1 MIHVNLL
8 PEELRKIER
17 VRKVKINVAILTG
30 GAVVVAVVIIV
41 IIFVIVGQRMR
52 KLNEVRSSLRAITP
66 QREEAESLIKTK
78 QQITREIEVL
88 EGSAAK
94 RLYWGRKLNVISDA
108 MPEEIFLVKIDYNSK
123 QPVML
128 TIKGEAVAGR
138 GNEKVVEFIEA
149 LRRNAAFINAF
160 PQVDYSI
167 ESLDKG
173 RKSFEIKCT
182 QPVQPV
188 QPKKEEKKEEKK
200 KEKK

>member
-30 GAVVVAVVIIV
+30 GAVAVAMVIIV
-41 IIFVIVGQRMR
+41 IIFVIVGQRVR
-52 KLNEVRSSLRAITP
+52 KLSEVRSRLRAITP
-66 QREEAESLIKTK
+66 QREEAESLIKKKNQLMQELDTLDRF
-78 QQITREIEVL
+78 T
-88 EGSAAK
+88 AK
-94 RLYWGRKLNVISDA
+94 RLLWGQKLNVISDA
-108 MPEEIFLVKIDYNSK
+108 MPEELFLMNINYSSR

-128 TIKGEAVAGR
+128 TVKGEAVPGQ
-138 GNEKVVEFIEA
+138 GNEKVVEFIET

-173 RKSFEIKCT
+173 RKSFEIKCA

-188 QPKKEEKKEEKK
+188 QPKKEEKK
-200 KEKK
+200 

>member
-17 VRKVKINVAILTG
+17 VHKVKKNVAILTG
-30 GAVVVAVVIIV
+30 VVVVVALVIIV
-41 IIFVIVGQRMR
+41 IVFVIVGQRMR
-52 KLNEVRSSLRAITP
+52 KLGEVRSRLRAITP
-66 QREEAESLIKTK
+66 QREEAESLIKKK
-78 QQITREIEVL
+78 QQIVREIETL
-88 EGSAAK
+88 DGFSTK
-94 RLYWGRKLNVISDA
+94 RLLWGRKLNAISDA
-108 MPEEIFLVKIDYNSK
+108 MPEELFLMNINYSSR

-128 TIKGEAVAGR
+128 TVKGEAVPGQ
-138 GNEKVVEFIEA
+138 GNEKVVEFIET
-149 LRRNAAFINAF
+149 LRRNMAFINAF

-188 QPKKEEKKEEKK
+188 QPKKEAKKEEKKEEKK
-200 KEKK
+200 